1 MINFENLG
9 YKDITKVSPI
19 HFSEYFGETFET
31 LYPYEQR
38 FYKKDDN
45 ITTILKVGIHNNTLD
60 IAGICYYYNKWYK
73 FEIHTHSKYVK
84 EEFDKTINAIINK
97 LKNEL

>member
-19 HFSEYFGETFET
+19 YFSEYLGETFET

-38 FYKKDDN
+38 FYKENDD
-45 ITTILKVGIHNNTLD
+45 ISTILKVGIHNNTID
-60 IAGICYYYNKWYK
+60 IVGVCYRYNKWHK
-73 FEIHTHSKYVK
+73 FEIHTHSKCIK
-84 EEFDKTINAIINK
+84 EEFDKTINAVIDK